1 MKTILY
7 QPIFINPQAYFVFP
21 QLYDIEKGD
30 SFVEPA
36 NITEQLI
43 INTLTDDPITL
54 TVKDSNQVDFS
65 IFAGKHIRISQYTD
79 EGAVILG
86 EWSISDGDT
95 PLPPIPPGGEY
106 LVDFDEFSTNYSEDQ
121 FDLRESHKIIVNST
135 KAGNY
140 ILFKQNT
147 NVPSF
152 KVRVTTEGRDLKDI
166 GLDWKYTDSN
176 DTIISQSLSE
186 EGDYTLNQSRGKLCG
201 LFTVNYTDDT
211 TITIEQ
217 IPE

>member
-36 NITEQLI
+36 NVTGQLI

-86 EWSISDGDT
+86 EWLISDGDT

-166 GLDWKYTDSN
+166 GLDWKYTDRDDN
-176 DTIISQSLSE
+176 IISQNLTE